1 MFSDVPLY
9 SMSYNGWH
17 NKQKLR
23 CMVLKYHEINTHLD
37 KRIRALERELKELKR
52 ARRARGKA
60 RERGYIAGKPTTGG

>member
-1 MFSDVPLY
+1 
-9 SMSYNGWH
+9 
-17 NKQKLR
+17 
-23 CMVLKYHEINTHLD
+23 MVLKYHEINTHLD